1 MPLLGGRPGTV
12 VFGLGVDAQ
21 AIQVPQHQ
29 ATKRRFHRQC
39 RMRAQASSLALNR
52 HSVAQNLGFRSL
64 GAVNALAGTS
74 QNLARGLVVD
84 LIFAVDR
91 VPQASR
97 QRDRC
102 RKAL

>member
-1 MPLLGGRPGTV
+1 

-29 ATKRRFHRQC
+29 ATKRRFHCQC
-39 RMRAQASSLALNR
+39 RMRAQASGLALNR

-64 GAVNALAGTS
+64 GPVNALAGTS
-74 QNLARGLVVD
+74 QNLARGFVVD

-91 VPQASR
+91 VPQPRASATDAGR
-97 QRDRC
+97 RFR
-102 RKAL
+102 RGSVVVEAG